1 LIAASQAAKKA
12 GAAMQEQISHMSDE
26 IAAPFEGALTRLV
39 SRLSLGFKGVE
50 RIARLSGG
58 ASQETW
64 SFEVH
69 DRKGRRPLILRR
81 APLGHRT
88 IVASPGLAMEARLME
103 LASEHGVPS
112 PSVLHVL
119 RPEDGL
125 GEGFLMDYVPG
136 ETIPRKILRDPLFA
150 EIRPK
155 LAFTL
160 GTILAR
166 IHAME
171 GTGLEALRK
180 VSAASALNE
189 LRASY
194 EADGSPRP
202 VFELAFRW
210 LQKRA
215 PATPEAITLVHGD
228 FRNGNLIIG
237 PDGVRAVLDW
247 ELAHF
252 GDPMEDLG
260 WLCVNSWRFGV
271 IDKPVGGFGQVSEL
285 IAGYES
291 VGGRRAD
298 RQRVDF
304 WQAFGSLRWGVIC
317 CGMLARF
324 ESGEDRSIER
334 AMIARRASE
343 TEIDLLRIIA
353 PLG

>member
-1 LIAASQAAKKA
+1 
-12 GAAMQEQISHMSDE
+12 MSDA
-26 IAAPFEGALTRLV
+26 IAAPLESALTQLV
-39 SRLSLGFKGVE
+39 SRLSFGGGIE

-69 DRKGRRPLILRR
+69 DGKDRRPLILRR
-81 APLGHRT
+81 APPGYRRPLG
-88 IVASPGLAMEARLME
+88 SPGLATEARLME

-112 PSVLHVL
+112 PRVLYVL

-125 GEGFLMDYVPG
+125 GEGFLMDRVPG

-155 LAFTL
+155 LAFAL
-160 GTILAR
+160 GTILGR
-166 IHAME
+166 IHTVE

-180 VSAASALNE
+180 VTAKSAMAE
-189 LRASY
+189 LRSSY

-210 LQKRA
+210 LEKRA
-215 PATPEAITLVHGD
+215 PATPESIALVHGD
-228 FRNGNLIIG
+228 FRNGNMIIG

-260 WLCVNSWRFGV
+260 WLCVNSWRFGMMH
-271 IDKPVGGFGQVSEL
+271 KPVGGFGQVSEL
-285 IAGYES
+285 VAGYDS

-298 RQRVDF
+298 RQRVAF
-304 WQAFGSLRWGVIC
+304 WQTLGSLRWGVIC
-317 CGMLARF
+317 TGMLARF

-334 AMIARRASE
+334 ATIARRASE

-353 PLG
+353 PRG